1 MSRIKAAEE
10 TELSTLR
17 SITEQVQL
25 EKQQD
30 SVLGGLETVGNEAI
44 LKLRELQHESLM
56 KVGISL

>member
-30 SVLGGLETVGNEAI
+30 SVLGGLETVGKEAI
-44 LKLRELQHESLM
+44 LKLREHQHKSLM
-56 KVGISL
+56 KVGFSL